1 MENRK
6 RLRFAFVGGVFCA
19 IVGSLLGGVVVVLI
33 RIFQGGAQDIVGAM
47 SMFPMAVVLVGIPG
61 VPFGFIV
68 GSVGGWWLVGRAG
81 HGDPGRRFYFE
92 SAGLG
97 GVLGATFPLIMAA
110 FGWGPFENL
119 VSALPISIGIGIV
132 CGAALVPFM
141 RKRVAAP
148 SQAV

>member
-6 RLRFAFVGGVFCA
+6 RLRFAFVGGLFCVIA
-19 IVGSLLGGVVVVLI
+19 GSLLGGVALVLI
-33 RIFQGGAQDIVGAM
+33 RIFQGGAKDIVGAI

-61 VPFGFIV
+61 IPFGFIV
-68 GSVGGWWLVGRAG
+68 GSVGSWWLVGRAG
-81 HGDPGRRFYFE
+81 QRDPGRRLYFE

-97 GVLGATFPLIMAA
+97 GVLGATFPLILTV

-119 VSALPISIGIGIV
+119 VSALPISIGTGIV